1 MSLTRR
7 GFARTVG
14 LGTAGVLSSSFIIGR
29 GREAA
34 AFEPELADD
43 PDDDGII
50 RISSNENA
58 RGPGPKAMAALHQ
71 TITTRTGR
79 GYPPDHTNELVATI
93 AEKYRVED
101 ASVVVGTGSGGL
113 LEGAV
118 RAFCSATKPLV
129 TAAPTYGTPDRMAR
143 QIGAP
148 VKTVPVDGSLA
159 LDLDAMADA
168 ASGAGMVFFCNPN
181 NPTGTAHS
189 ASAVEGFVRRVMR
202 DSPSTK
208 ILIDEAYIDYTFDPD
223 VKTASLLTQEFP
235 SVFIT
240 RSFSKA
246 HGMAGLRVGYG
257 IGHEETLDAIT
268 TAWNLGSMNTLSA
281 AAAIASFKDTGHM
294 DDERREN
301 ARIRDFTLSAFRD
314 LGFSAADSHTNHIFV
329 DLKRPASEFRDACL
343 EQSVRVGRD
352 FPPMEHTHCR
362 ISLGTMEEMET
373 AVGVFRG
380 VLS

>member
-43 PDDDGII
+43 PDDDDII

-148 VKTVPVDGSLA
+148 VKMVPVDGSLA

>member
-93 AEKYRVED
+93 AEKYRVEEV
-101 ASVVVGTGSGGL
+101 SVVVGTGSGGL

-148 VKTVPVDGSLA
+148 VKMVPVDGSLA

-281 AAAIASFKDTGHM
+281 AAAIASFKDTGHI

-314 LGFSAADSHTNHIFV
+314 LGFSAADSHTNDIFV

>member
-58 RGPGPKAMAALHQ
+58 RGPGPKAMAALHE

-93 AEKYRVED
+93 AEKYRVEE

-148 VKTVPVDGSLA
+148 VKMVPVDGSLA

-223 VKTASLLTQEFP
+223 VKTAALLTQEFP

-281 AAAIASFKDTGHM
+281 AAAIASFKDTGHI

>member
-43 PDDDGII
+43 PDDDDII

-148 VKTVPVDGSLA
+148 VKMVPVDGSLA

-329 DLKRPASEFRDACL
+329 DLKRPAREFRDACL

>member
-93 AEKYRVED
+93 AEKYRVEE

-148 VKTVPVDGSLA
+148 VKMVPVDGSLA

-352 FPPMEHTHCR
+352 FPPMENTHCR

>member
-43 PDDDGII
+43 PDDDGIS

-93 AEKYRVED
+93 AEKYRVEE

-148 VKTVPVDGSLA
+148 VKMVPVDGSLA

-281 AAAIASFKDTGHM
+281 AAAIASFKDTGHI

>member
-93 AEKYRVED
+93 AEKYRVEEV
-101 ASVVVGTGSGGL
+101 SVVVGTGSGGL

-148 VKTVPVDGSLA
+148 VKIVPVDGSLA

-281 AAAIASFKDTGHM
+281 AAAIASFKDTGHI

>member
-29 GREAA
+29 GREAG

-93 AEKYRVED
+93 AEKYRVEE

-148 VKTVPVDGSLA
+148 VKMVPVDGSLA

-168 ASGAGMVFFCNPN
+168 ANGAGMVFFCNPN

>member
-93 AEKYRVED
+93 AEKYRVEE

-148 VKTVPVDGSLA
+148 VKMVPVDGSLA

-281 AAAIASFKDTGHM
+281 AAAIASFKDTGHI

-373 AVGVFRG
+373 AVGVFRS

>member
-93 AEKYRVED
+93 AEKYRVEE

-148 VKTVPVDGSLA
+148 VKMVPVDGSLA

-208 ILIDEAYIDYTFDPD
+208 ILIDEADIDYTFDPD

-281 AAAIASFKDTGHM
+281 AAAIASFKDTGHI

-373 AVGVFRG
+373 AVGVFRS

>member
-29 GREAA
+29 GREAG

-93 AEKYRVED
+93 AEKYRVEE

-148 VKTVPVDGSLA
+148 VKMVPVDGSLA

>member
-93 AEKYRVED
+93 AEKYRVEEV
-101 ASVVVGTGSGGL
+101 SVVVGTGSGGL

-148 VKTVPVDGSLA
+148 VKMVPVDGSLA

-281 AAAIASFKDTGHM
+281 AAAIASFKDTGHI

-314 LGFSAADSHTNHIFV
+314 LGFSAAASHTNHIFV

>member
-93 AEKYRVED
+93 AEKYRVEE

-373 AVGVFRG
+373 AVGVFRS

>member
-93 AEKYRVED
+93 AEKYRVEE

-148 VKTVPVDGSLA
+148 VKMVPVDGSLA

-223 VKTASLLTQEFP
+223 VKTAALLTQEFP

-281 AAAIASFKDTGHM
+281 AAAIASFKDTGHI

>member
-93 AEKYRVED
+93 AEKYRVEE

-148 VKTVPVDGSLA
+148 VKMVPVDGSLA

-268 TAWNLGSMNTLSA
+268 TAWNLGSMNPLSA
-281 AAAIASFKDTGHM
+281 AAAIASFKDTGHI

-301 ARIRDFTLSAFRD
+301 ARIRDFTLAAFRD

>member
-93 AEKYRVED
+93 AEKYRVEEV
-101 ASVVVGTGSGGL
+101 SVVVGTGSGGL

-148 VKTVPVDGSLA
+148 VKMVPVDGSLA

-223 VKTASLLTQEFP
+223 VKTAAPLTQEFP

-281 AAAIASFKDTGHM
+281 AAAIASFKDTGHI

>member
-29 GREAA
+29 GREAG

-93 AEKYRVED
+93 AEKYRVEE

-148 VKTVPVDGSLA
+148 VKMVPVDGSLA

-281 AAAIASFKDTGHM
+281 AAAIASFKDTGHI

>member
-7 GFARTVG
+7 GFARTIG

-34 AFEPELADD
+34 AFEPELAKE

-71 TITTRTGR
+71 TISPRTGR
-79 GYPPDHTNELVATI
+79 GYPPDYTNELVTTI
-93 AEKYRVED
+93 AETYDVED
-101 ASVVVGTGSGGL
+101 DNVVVGTGSGAIL
-113 LEGAV
+113 AGAV

-148 VKTVPVDGSLA
+148 VKMIPVDSSLG
-159 LDLDAMADA
+159 LDIDAMAEA
-168 ASGAGMVFFCNPN
+168 ATGAGMVFLCNPN

-189 ASAVEGFVRRVMR
+189 ATAVEGFVRQVMR
-202 DSPSTK
+202 NSPNTK
-208 ILIDEAYIDYTFDPD
+208 ILIDEAYIDYTFDSA
-223 VKTASLLTQEFP
+223 VKTAAPLTQEFP

-240 RSFSKA
+240 RTFSKA
-246 HGMAGLRVGYG
+246 HGMAGLRVGYA
-257 IGHEETLDAIT
+257 IGQEETLDAISE
-268 TAWNLGSMNTLSA
+268 AWNLGSMNTLSA
-281 AAAIASFKDTGHM
+281 AAAIASIEDPEHIAE
-294 DDERREN
+294 ERREN
-301 ARIRDFTLSAFRD
+301 ARIRRFTLSAFRD
-314 LGFSAADSHTNHIFV
+314 LGFEAPDSHTNHIFV
-329 DLKRPASEFRDACL
+329 DLKRPASEFREACL

-352 FPPMEHTHCR
+352 FPPMEHTYSR

-373 AVGVFRG
+373 AVGVFRS

>member
-93 AEKYRVED
+93 AEKYRVEEV
-101 ASVVVGTGSGGL
+101 SVVVGTGSGGL

-148 VKTVPVDGSLA
+148 VKMVPVDGSLA

-268 TAWNLGSMNTLSA
+268 TVWNLGSMNTLSA
-281 AAAIASFKDTGHM
+281 AAAIASFKDTGHI

>member
-93 AEKYRVED
+93 AEKYRVEEV
-101 ASVVVGTGSGGL
+101 SVVVGTGSGGL

-148 VKTVPVDGSLA
+148 VKMVPVDGSLA

-189 ASAVEGFVRRVMR
+189 ASAVEGFVRRVVR

-281 AAAIASFKDTGHM
+281 AAAIASFKDTGHI

>member
-93 AEKYRVED
+93 AEKYRVEE

-148 VKTVPVDGSLA
+148 VKMVPVDGSLA

-189 ASAVEGFVRRVMR
+189 ANAVEGFVRRVMR

>member
-93 AEKYRVED
+93 AEKYRVEEV
-101 ASVVVGTGSGGL
+101 SVVVGTGSGGL

-148 VKTVPVDGSLA
+148 VKMVPVDGSLA

-281 AAAIASFKDTGHM
+281 AAAIASFKDTGHI

>member
-93 AEKYRVED
+93 AEKYRVEE

-148 VKTVPVDGSLA
+148 VKMVPVDGSLA

-281 AAAIASFKDTGHM
+281 AAAIASFKDTGHI

>member
-93 AEKYRVED
+93 AEKYRVEE

-148 VKTVPVDGSLA
+148 VKIVPVDGSLA

>member
-93 AEKYRVED
+93 AEKYRVEE

-148 VKTVPVDGSLA
+148 VKMVPVDGSLA

>member
-93 AEKYRVED
+93 AEKYRVEE

-148 VKTVPVDGSLA
+148 VKMVPVDGSLA

-268 TAWNLGSMNTLSA
+268 TAWNLGSINTLSA

>member
-7 GFARTVG
+7 DFARTVG
-14 LGTAGVLSSSFIIGR
+14 LGTAGVLSR

-93 AEKYRVED
+93 AEKYRVEE

-148 VKTVPVDGSLA
+148 VKMVPVDGSLA

-281 AAAIASFKDTGHM
+281 AAAIASFKDTGHI

>member
-93 AEKYRVED
+93 AEKYRVEE

>member
-29 GREAA
+29 GLEAEEL
-34 AFEPELADD
+34 EPGSQQM
-43 PDDDGII
+43 PYDDGII

-93 AEKYRVED
+93 AEKYRVEE

-148 VKTVPVDGSLA
+148 VKMVPVDGSLA

-281 AAAIASFKDTGHM
+281 AAAIASFKDTGHI

>member
-148 VKTVPVDGSLA
+148 VKMVPVDGSLA

>member
-93 AEKYRVED
+93 AEKYRVEE

-148 VKTVPVDGSLA
+148 VKMVPVEGSRA

-223 VKTASLLTQEFP
+223 VKTAALLTQEFP

-301 ARIRDFTLSAFRD
+301 ARIRDFTLSVFRD

-373 AVGVFRG
+373 AVGVFRS

>member
-50 RISSNENA
+50 RITANENA

-93 AEKYRVED
+93 AEKYRVEEV
-101 ASVVVGTGSGGL
+101 SVVVGTGSGGL

-148 VKTVPVDGSLA
+148 VKMVPVDGSLA

-281 AAAIASFKDTGHM
+281 AAAIASFKDTGHI

>member
-34 AFEPELADD
+34 ALEPELADD

-93 AEKYRVED
+93 AEKYRVEE

-148 VKTVPVDGSLA
+148 VKMVPVDGSLA

>member
-93 AEKYRVED
+93 AEKYRVEE

-148 VKTVPVDGSLA
+148 VKMVPVDGSLA

-373 AVGVFRG
+373 AVGVFRS